1 MTTSKILILLVLTI
15 CNVCIHW
22 ILCTAHEHLK
32 VKVLICLQCGS
43 CGFDAFVKLLLYL
56 WSLCYIGDIVYEN
69 SCSRWGS
76 CHGEL
81 NATNLIVSLI
91 ADHSGDKSRWVFA
104 NGCILTL
111 HQQHRKTVLLANTST
126 NSYRR
131 HKDCFYITLLHHVSG
146 EFLKFS
152 VSRCY

>member
-22 ILCTAHEHLK
+22 ILYTVHEHLK

-43 CGFDAFVKLLLYL
+43 CGFDAFVELLLYL

-91 ADHSGDKSRWVFA
+91 ADHSGDKADEYLLMVAFLHYINNIGKQFYWE
-104 NGCILTL
+104 I
-111 HQQHRKTVLLANTST
+111 HQQTAIVDTRTAFT
-126 NSYRR
+126 
-131 HKDCFYITLLHHVSG
+131 
-146 EFLKFS
+146 
-152 VSRCY
+152 